1 MYRTGYWCWR
11 MICCLQVHCSV
22 KAGIVDI
29 CKIMGDF
36 VGIIESIGTL
46 GNIYI
51 VIEGTVV
58 KLDWEGH

>member
-1 MYRTGYWCWR
+1 
-11 MICCLQVHCSV
+11 
-22 KAGIVDI
+22 
-29 CKIMGDF
+29 MGDF